1 MVVPRYPTERGERE
15 IASRPATA
23 AGIRPTA
30 VAAVALAIF
39 AIDTLTDRAVTVSVL
54 YVTVVLMS
62 ASFTRTRSILFVS
75 SGCIALTVLSLLL
88 APVTSESTAVTNELI
103 SIAAIGITTLLT
115 LRNQSAE
122 SVLREKA
129 NVLEVAHE
137 AIFVRDPNDVI
148 TYWSH
153 GSEQLYGWT
162 REEAVGRV
170 WHELLEPIYPAPLEQ
185 ITAELARADSWEGE
199 LVYMRSDGQRV
210 VVESRWSLYRDER
223 HRSVATV
230 HTARDITERRRTEEA
245 LRQAQT
251 NLAHV
256 TRVTTLGELTASI
269 AHEVNQPL
277 TAIVNNANAC
287 LGLLSNGSRELDE
300 VREALSEIVDD
311 GDRAGAVIARVRS
324 LVRKS
329 PLEKIPLQL
338 SDVVADVLAL
348 ASSETAARR
357 ATICNE
363 VSAGLP
369 IVSGDRVQLQQ
380 VLLNLV
386 INGLE
391 AMSTV
396 EDSRRLLTIRGRAGT
411 QEGKRVTTISV
422 RDTGIGLV
430 AEEMGRLFEAFY
442 TTKPLG
448 MGMGLAIS
456 RSIIEAHGGRLWAEP
471 NLGQGATF
479 LFSLPAG
486 ENTGTPS

>member
-1 MVVPRYPTERGERE
+1 MFAPRYPTERGERE
-15 IASRPATA
+15 IASQPAAA

-39 AIDTLTDRAVTVSVL
+39 AIDTLTDRTVTVSVL

-62 ASFTRTRSILFVS
+62 AGFTRTRSILLVA

-88 APVTSESTAVTNELI
+88 APGTSEGIAVINDFI
-103 SIAAIGITTLLT
+103 SIAAIGVTALLVV
-115 LRNQSAE
+115 RNRSAE
-122 SVLREKA
+122 WGLHETASW
-129 NVLEVAHE
+129 LEVAHE
-137 AIFVRDPNDVI
+137 AILVRDLNDVI
-148 TYWSH
+148 TYWSR

-162 REEAVGRV
+162 REEALGRV
-170 WHELLEPIYPAPLEQ
+170 WHDLLKTIYPAPLEQ
-185 ITAELARADSWEGE
+185 IRTEFGGTGHWEGE
-199 LVYMRSDGQRV
+199 LVHTRRDRERV
-210 VVESRWSLYRDER
+210 TVESRWSVYRDER
-223 HRSVATV
+223 HRPVATV
-230 HTARDITERRRTEEA
+230 HTDRDITERRCAEEA

-251 NLAHV
+251 KLAHL

-329 PLEKIPLQL
+329 PLEKRPLHL
-338 SDVVADVLAL
+338 SDVVADVLVL

-363 VSAGLP
+363 LSAELP
-369 IVSGDRVQLQQ
+369 IVYADRVQLQQ

-386 INGLE
+386 INGLD

-396 EDSRRLLTIRGRAGT
+396 EASKRQLTIRGRAGT
-411 QEGKRVTTISV
+411 EDGKRLTTISV
-422 RDTGIGLV
+422 RDAGIGLV
-430 AEEMGRLFEAFY
+430 AEETGRLFEAFY
-442 TTKPLG
+442 TTKPSG

-456 RSIIEAHGGRLWAEP
+456 RSIIETHGGRLWAEP
-471 NLGQGATF
+471 NHGQGATF
-479 LFSLPAG
+479 LFSLPAA
-486 ENTGTPS
+486 ENTDTPS